1 MKRII
6 PMIMSVALSAG
17 FMFQSC
23 QDTPDTV
30 GGALVPD
37 RIAVVVDS
45 SFTLDGRSVVNT
57 KVQSRTTTQLLGA
70 IKAKNYGVL
79 SSDYVT
85 QMFPSNAIDTVGIDV
100 NHLDQYIDSVKLLL
114 IFDKG
119 GFIGDSIAPLGIQVY
134 ELDKSLP
141 YPIYSNESPEG
152 YYDPS
157 RMLGN
162 AAYTASGIG
171 INDTIAG
178 YGYRYIY
185 VPLPREMGY
194 DVFRKFK
201 QDPPLFSDPQRF
213 ASEFFK
219 GFYVKSSFG
228 SGRVTRITYTRWV
241 MYYHRT
247 ERIANSQGVE
257 VDSVRNYAS
266 VYMASA
272 PEVVANS
279 HIQLSLDASVEQM
292 VADGHKLIVSPAG
305 RDVEIDF
312 PAGEILSAYH
322 DEAGDRSVINSLIMS
337 IPGREV
343 DNDKGIGMPKNLL
356 MVLSSKKDDFF
367 AQNKLPDDV
376 TSFYGVYNTT
386 DSVYEFSNMRSYL
399 VDLLQKEELKP
410 EDYVFTLTPISLETE
425 SSSNYTSGS
434 STQINAI
441 TPMVSLPSMVD
452 MKLGDAKIKLT
463 FSRQNV
469 K

>member
-152 YYDPS
+152 YY
-157 RMLGN
+157 
-162 AAYTASGIG
+162 
-171 INDTIAG
+171 
-178 YGYRYIY
+178 
-185 VPLPREMGY
+185 
-194 DVFRKFK
+194 
-201 QDPPLFSDPQRF
+201 
-213 ASEFFK
+213 
-219 GFYVKSSFG
+219 
-228 SGRVTRITYTRWV
+228 
-241 MYYHRT
+241 
-247 ERIANSQGVE
+247 
-257 VDSVRNYAS
+257 
-266 VYMASA
+266 
-272 PEVVANS
+272 
-279 HIQLSLDASVEQM
+279 LSLI
-292 VADGHKLIVSPAG
+292 HI
-305 RDVEIDF
+305 
-312 PAGEILSAYH
+312 
-322 DEAGDRSVINSLIMS
+322 
-337 IPGREV
+337 
-343 DNDKGIGMPKNLL
+343 
-356 MVLSSKKDDFF
+356 
-367 AQNKLPDDV
+367 
-376 TSFYGVYNTT
+376 
-386 DSVYEFSNMRSYL
+386 
-399 VDLLQKEELKP
+399 
-410 EDYVFTLTPISLETE
+410 
-425 SSSNYTSGS
+425 
-434 STQINAI
+434 
-441 TPMVSLPSMVD
+441 
-452 MKLGDAKIKLT
+452 
-463 FSRQNV
+463 
-469 K
+469 